1 MYYYHSLSPRV
12 APLSSTGSSHVSRL
26 FGCRRSRS
34 REEER
39 RTEKDTLRDDA
50 QREQDAVYDVVP
62 HG

>member
-12 APLSSTGSSHVSRL
+12 APLSSTGSSRVSRL
-26 FGCRRSRS
+26 LGSRSRS

-39 RTEKDTLRDDA
+39 RIEKDTLRDDA

>member
-12 APLSSTGSSHVSRL
+12 APLSSTVSSRVSRL
-26 FGCRRSRS
+26 FRCRSRS

-39 RTEKDTLRDDA
+39 RREKDPLRDDA